1 MGAYLSEPVLEK
13 HSSDE
18 DKVQLSYGASSMQGW
33 RVSQEDAHN
42 SIIDYSKGKSFFA
55 VYDGHGGHE
64 VALYC
69 SQKLPEFL
77 KTNENYKKGNYK
89 EALEEAFIAFDATL
103 TDRTVVAELK
113 KLMSNQEAEE
123 SEDENEG
130 DEVSELF
137 EEANMSIEDI
147 VAKYTTSP
155 SGKSPKAGADEAG
168 VGPAEGPAKL
178 VNPAIANMRKK
189 EKKPLSPFLKA
200 KSCPASADLSAGS
213 NKHIRFNA
221 DGSVLENGVDHEV
234 KEEVDATTDNI
245 KSETNQEL
253 KTEVEEESKETPKTP
268 SNGSTNGKAEVE
280 DSPDGS
286 EKENKDTNSLANG
299 DIMDEEGNIIRGK
312 NKGKGKGKGKSKGKS
327 EDLVPDLD
335 SKDKKLKKSANEI
348 YETLLKPEVGSG
360 DEDSED
366 SDDMEYGE
374 AEGIEE
380 EDSDECEDDVEEEEE
395 ESEEDSEEEEEDDEE
410 EEGEPVEAD
419 FTEEPGNDS
428 GCTAVVAMLAGTTLY
443 VANAGDSRCVVSR
456 EGKAVEMSADHKP
469 EDDIEMKRIKNAGG
483 KVTADGRVN
492 GGLNL
497 SRAIGDHAYKQNKS
511 LSLPEQMISP
521 QPDLRTL
528 EIDPEKDSW
537 MILACDGIWN
547 FMSSQEVVDYIQ
559 PKIDSIPTNKLSSLC
574 EELFEHCLAPDTMGD
589 GTGCDN
595 MTAVIVKFKPDFKL
609 MKDSLDSHENGVDTP
624 QDTSEESNGPASK
637 KMRLDTEASS
647 EKA

>member
-18 DKVQLSYGASSMQGW
+18 ENVKLSYGASSMQGW

-42 SIIDYSKGKSFFA
+42 SILDYSEGKSFFA

-69 SQKLPEFL
+69 SLKLPEFL
-77 KTNENYKKGNYK
+77 KTNENYQKGNYK

-103 TDRTVVAELK
+103 TDRSVVAELK
-113 KLMSNQEAEE
+113 KLMGSQEAEE
-123 SEDENEG
+123 SDDENEG

-155 SGKSPKAGADEAG
+155 SSKSPRAGPGETADGA
-168 VGPAEGPAKL
+168 GPAKPI
-178 VNPAIANMRKK
+178 NPAIAGMRK
-189 EKKPLSPFLKA
+189 EKKPVSPFLRA
-200 KSCPASADLSAGS
+200 KTCAVSDASSTS

-221 DGSVLENGVDHEV
+221 DGSVQENGVEQEG
-234 KEEVDATTDNI
+234 KEEAGETV
-245 KSETNQEL
+245 KSETNQET
-253 KTEVEEESKETPKTP
+253 KTEVKEESEEVPKTP
-268 SNGSTNGKAEVE
+268 VNGTANGKSEVE
-280 DSPDGS
+280 DSPEGS
-286 EKENKDTNSLANG
+286 EKENKDTNSLSNA

-327 EDLVPDLD
+327 SEVESKVDA
-335 SKDKKLKKSANEI
+335 KDKRPKKSASEI
-348 YETLLKPEVGSG
+348 YETLLKPEAGSG

-380 EDSDECEDDVEEEEE
+380 EDSDECEDDVEEED
-395 ESEEDSEEEEEDDEE
+395 SEEDSEDEDEDEED
-410 EEGEPVEAD
+410 EGEPVEAD

-443 VANAGDSRCVVSR
+443 VANAGDSRCVVCR
-456 EGKAVEMSADHKP
+456 DGKAVEMSADHKP

-521 QPDLRTL
+521 QPDIRTH

-547 FMSSQEVVDYIQ
+547 FMSSQEVVDYVQ
-559 PKIDSIPTNKLSSLC
+559 QKIDNTPTNKLSSIC

-595 MTAVIVKFKPDFKL
+595 MTAVIVKFKQDFKL
-609 MKDSLDSHENGVDTP
+609 IKDHIGSGQENGKTP
-624 QDTSEESNGPASK
+624 VESSEECSEPASK
-637 KMRLDTEASS
+637 KIRLENENVS
-647 EKA
+647 ERI